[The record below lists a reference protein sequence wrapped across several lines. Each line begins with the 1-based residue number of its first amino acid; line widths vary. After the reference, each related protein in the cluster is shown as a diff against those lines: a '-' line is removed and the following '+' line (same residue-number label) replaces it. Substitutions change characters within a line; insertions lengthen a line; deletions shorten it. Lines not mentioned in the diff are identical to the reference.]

1 LNNKKAATGGFSDPV
16 ARRVTL
22 RYLAAPMTAATL
34 LLWIDRS
41 PTLLLLRIYFDRRA
55 VVAGNDGGNTTTLD
69 RQEPDIAT
77 APNIPLTAAVVVGN
91 DGGKHYSGSIPTLLL
106 SIYL

>member
-34 LLWIDRS
+34 
-41 PTLLLLRIYFDRRA
+41 
-55 VVAGNDGGNTTTLD
+55 TLD
-69 RQEPDIAT
+69 RQEP
-77 APNIPLTAAVVVGN
+77 
-91 DGGKHYSGSIPTLLL
+91 TLLL
-106 SIYL
+106 LEYTLTPPRRRG